1 MTSSHSADDGKP
13 ADGTSA
19 EGAFADGPPSEGS
32 SGAPGQ
38 GGAPAPAPAKPTA
51 KRFDGERIALSLA
64 APVLAVLLSLV
75 ICSILLLVSG
85 KNPLDAFDV
94 MLTYGTK
101 SDGQV
106 LTLNRATVFYLA
118 AAAAAFGF
126 RMNLFNIGVDGQ
138 YRLAALFAAYVGG
151 QVDLPAV
158 IQIPLLLVTA
168 MLVGGLW
175 ASIAGLLK
183 VYRGVSEVISTI
195 MLNAIASA
203 VVGLLLVPGIFAP
216 EKGTTT
222 NSIQTNPVSA
232 SSHFFSIETA
242 GGTLWG
248 FIVIAVIVGVAFQFT
263 LNRTRFGF
271 DLRAT
276 GRSESAATAS
286 GVNVKRMVLISMAV
300 SGALAGLI
308 GLPDLLQNSYSYGQ
322 SFQGG
327 IGFTGIAVALLG
339 RNSPIGMVFSAL
351 LFAFLEVSGTQLP
364 LPQNGAFPFEIV
376 QVMQGTIVICV
387 VVAYELVR
395 RYGLKRQQQK
405 VGAELAA
412 LAASTAKKEVSA

>member
-1 MTSSHSADDGKP
+1 MTSPNP
-13 ADGTSA
+13 AAT
-19 EGAFADGPPSEGS
+19 
-32 SGAPGQ
+32 APV
-38 GGAPAPAPAKPTA
+38 AK
-51 KRFDGERIALSLA
+51 KRFDTEKIVLGLA

-75 ICSILLLVSG
+75 ICSVLLAVSG
-85 KNPLDAFDV
+85 KEPFEAFDV
-94 MLTYGTK
+94 LFTYGTA

-106 LTLNRATVFYLA
+106 GILNRATTYYLA
-118 AAAAAFGF
+118 GAAAAFGF

-138 YRLAALFAAYVGG
+138 YKLGVLFAAFVGS
-151 QVDLPAV
+151 QVDLPA
-158 IQIPLLLVTA
+158 ILQIPLLLLTA
-168 MLVGGLW
+168 MAVGGLW

-195 MLNAIASA
+195 MLNAIATS

-222 NSIQTNPVSA
+222 NSIQTDPVSA
-232 SSHFFSIETA
+232 SSHFFTLETA

-248 FIVIAVIVGVAFQFT
+248 FLVIAVLVGVAFQFT
-263 LNRTRFGF
+263 LTRTRFGF

-286 GVNVKRMVLISMAV
+286 GVNVKRMVITSMVV
-300 SGALAGLI
+300 SGAIAGLI
-308 GLPDLLQNSYSYGQ
+308 GLPELLSSSYYFGQ
-322 SFQGG
+322 G
-327 IGFTGIAVALLG
+327 IQPGLGFIGISVALLG
-339 RNSPIGMVFSAL
+339 RNSPIGIAFSAL
-351 LFAFLEVSGTQLP
+351 LFAFLDVAGTQLP
-364 LPQNGAFPFEIV
+364 THGDYPQEIV
-376 QVMQGTIVICV
+376 TVMQGTIVICV

-412 LAASTAKKEVSA
+412 QAAAAAKKEVAA

>member
-19 EGAFADGPPSEGS
+19 EGAFADGPPSDGS
-32 SGAPGQ
+32 SGTPGQ
-38 GGAPAPAPAKPTA
+38 GGAPAPAKPTA
-51 KRFDGERIALSLA
+51 KRFDGERIALGLA

-75 ICSILLLVSG
+75 ICSVLLLVSG
-85 KNPLDAFDV
+85 KNPFDAFDV

-106 LTLNRATVFYLA
+106 LTLNRATVYYLA

-126 RMNLFNIGVDGQ
+126 RMNLFNIGVEGQ
-138 YRLAALFAAYVGG
+138 YRIAALFAAYVGG
-151 QVDLPAV
+151 QMDLPAV
-158 IQIPLLLVTA
+158 IQIPLLLITA

-248 FIVIAVIVGVAFQFT
+248 FIVIAVIVGVLFQFT

-308 GLPDLLQNSYSYGQ
+308 GLPDLLQNSFYYGQ
-322 SFQGG
+322 SFQAGL
-327 IGFTGIAVALLG
+327 GFTGIAVALLG

-351 LFAFLEVSGTQLP
+351 LFAFLDVSGTQLP

>member
-1 MTSSHSADDGKP
+1 MTSSTP
-13 ADGTSA
+13 T
-19 EGAFADGPPSEGS
+19 
-32 SGAPGQ
+32 
-38 GGAPAPAPAKPTA
+38 PAKRA
-51 KRFDGERIALSLA
+51 KRFDPERILLALA
-64 APVLAVLLSLV
+64 APVLAVLLSVV
-75 ICSILLLVSG
+75 ICSVLLAVSG
-85 KNPLDAFDV
+85 KNPFEAFRV
-94 MLTYGTK
+94 MFTYGTA

-106 LTLNRATVFYLA
+106 LTLNRATVYYLA

-138 YRLAALFAAYVGG
+138 YKLGVLFAAYVGS

-158 IQIPLLLVTA
+158 LQIPLLLVTA

-195 MLNAIASA
+195 MLNAIATA
-203 VVGLLLVPGIFAP
+203 VVGLLLIPGRFAP
-216 EKGTTT
+216 LKSGTS
-222 NSIQTNPVSA
+222 NSIQTDPISQ

-248 FIVIAVIVGVAFQFT
+248 FIFVAVLVGVLFQFT
-263 LNRTRFGF
+263 LSRTRFGF
-271 DLRAT
+271 DLRAS
-276 GRSESAATAS
+276 GRSETAATAS
-286 GVNVKRMVLISMAV
+286 GVNVKKMVITTMLV
-300 SGALAGLI
+300 SGAIAGLI
-308 GLPDLLQNSYSYGQ
+308 GMPELTQSSYYFGQNIQPGLG
-322 SFQGG
+322 FIG
-327 IGFTGIAVALLG
+327 ISVALLG
-339 RNSPIGMVFSAL
+339 RNTPIGIAFSAL
-351 LFAFLEVSGTQLP
+351 LFAFLDVAGTQLP
-364 LPQNGAFPFEIV
+364 LQGDFPQEIV

-412 LAASTAKKEVSA
+412 QAAAAAKKEVSA

>member
-1 MTSSHSADDGKP
+1 MTSP
-13 ADGTSA
+13 N
-19 EGAFADGPPSEGS
+19 
-32 SGAPGQ
+32 
-38 GGAPAPAPAKPTA
+38 PAKRSFA
-51 KRFDGERIALSLA
+51 SRFDGEKILLALA
-64 APVLAVLLSLV
+64 APVLAVLLSV
-75 ICSILLLVSG
+75 AICSVLLAVSG
-85 KNPLDAFDV
+85 KNPFDAFDV
-94 MLTYGTK
+94 MIRYGTA

-106 LTLNRATVFYLA
+106 LTLNRATVYYLA

-138 YRLAALFAAYVGG
+138 YKLGVLFAAFVGS

-158 IQIPLLLVTA
+158 LQIPLLLVTA

-195 MLNAIASA
+195 MLNAIATA
-203 VVGLLLVPGIFAP
+203 VVGLLLVPGRFAP
-216 EKGTTT
+216 EKSATS
-222 NSIQTNPVSA
+222 NSIQTNPISE

-248 FIVIAVIVGVAFQFT
+248 FIFIAVLVGVLFQFT
-263 LNRTRFGF
+263 LTRTRFGF

-276 GRSESAATAS
+276 GRSETAATAS
-286 GVNVKRMVLISMAV
+286 GVNVRKMVITSMVV
-300 SGALAGLI
+300 SGAIAGLI
-308 GLPDLLQNSYSYGQ
+308 GLPELTQSSYYFGQNIQPGLG
-322 SFQGG
+322 FIG
-327 IGFTGIAVALLG
+327 ISVALLG
-339 RNSPIGMVFSAL
+339 RNSPIGIAFSAL
-351 LFAFLEVSGTQLP
+351 LFAFLDVAGTQLP
-364 LPQNGAFPFEIV
+364 LQGDFPQEIV

-412 LAASTAKKEVSA
+412 QAAAAAKKEVSA

>member
-1 MTSSHSADDGKP
+1 MTSP
-13 ADGTSA
+13 T
-19 EGAFADGPPSEGS
+19 
-32 SGAPGQ
+32 
-38 GGAPAPAPAKPTA
+38 PAKGKLA
-51 KRFDGERIALSLA
+51 QRFDLERIVLGLA
-64 APVLAVLLSLV
+64 APVLAVLLSLA
-75 ICSILLLVSG
+75 ICSVLLLSSG
-85 KNPLDAFDV
+85 RDPFKAFDV
-94 MLTYGTK
+94 MITYGTA

-106 LTLNRATVFYLA
+106 QILNKGTTYYLA
-118 AAAAAFGF
+118 AVAAAFGF
-126 RMNLFNIGVDGQ
+126 RMNLFNIGVEGQ
-138 YRLAALFAAYVGG
+138 YRIAALFTAYVGS
-151 QVDLPAV
+151 QIALPAF

-168 MLVGGLW
+168 MLAGGIW
-175 ASIAGLLK
+175 ASIAGVLK

-195 MLNAIASA
+195 MLNAISLA

-216 EKGTTT
+216 KSGTST
-222 NSIQTNPVSA
+222 NSIQTKPISQ

-248 FIVIAVIVGVAFQFT
+248 FFIIAVIVGVGFQLT

-276 GRSESAATAS
+276 GRSESAAKAS

-308 GLPDLLQNSYSYGQ
+308 GMPTLLQSSYTYGT
-322 SFQGG
+322 SFQQGL
-327 IGFTGIAVALLG
+327 GFTGIAIALLG
-339 RNSPIGMVFSAL
+339 RNSPIGIVFSAL
-351 LFAFLEVSGTQLP
+351 LFAFMDVTAVQLP
-364 LPQNGAFPFEIV
+364 LQGDFPQEIV
-376 QVMQGTIVICV
+376 AVMQGTIVICV

-412 LAASTAKKEVSA
+412 QAAAAAKKEVAA